1 MLQPR
6 YGLMISLESPV
17 AAINNGAGWGTQDAV
32 VFKMNSSLSSLDWA
46 RYLGGSDFECGNS
59 IRVSDQGT
67 VFVCGATTSS
77 DLGATGGVYDQTFNG
92 VWDGYIASFNAN
104 TGAPI
109 ARTYIG
115 TADYDQTFILE
126 VDDLEDV
133 YVVGQTLGSYPV
145 VNAAYSNAN
154 SSQFIH
160 KLNSS
165 LSTTDY
171 STVFGSGSTASIN
184 ISPTAFLVDKCGNV
198 YVSGWGGGFNNAAS
212 LSGVYNPFAGGSTN
226 GLPLT
231 VDAQQSS
238 TDGSDFYFFVLERDA
253 TGLLYGT
260 YFGDPNVAEHTDGGT
275 SRFDPDGV
283 VYQSVCAACD
293 NPWTFP
299 TTPGVAYPNSGTAGQ
314 AFFCNM
320 GSIKFEFDFQGVE
333 ATANVPANIT
343 MCTNDYSVDFTSTG
357 TNPQHFWDFGDG
369 SGTSSA
375 ANPTYTLMLL

>member
-1 MLQPR
+1 M
-6 YGLMISLESPV
+6 
-17 AAINNGAGWGTQDAV
+17 
-32 VFKMNSSLSSLDWA
+32 
-46 RYLGGSDFECGNS
+46 
-59 IRVSDQGT
+59 
-67 VFVCGATTSS
+67 
-77 DLGATGGVYDQTFNG
+77 
-92 VWDGYIASFNAN
+92 
-104 TGAPI
+104 
-109 ARTYIG
+109 
-115 TADYDQTFILE
+115 
-126 VDDLEDV
+126 
-133 YVVGQTLGSYPV
+133 GSYPV

-320 GSIKFEFDFQGVE
+320 GSIKFEFDFKVLKLLLMCLQILQC
-333 ATANVPANIT
+333 VPMIILWTSLQQEQTLNI
-343 MCTNDYSVDFTSTG
+343 
-357 TNPQHFWDFGDG
+357 FGILVTDLELHQQ
-369 SGTSSA
+369 
-375 ANPTYTLMLL
+375 PILLTLMLL